1 LRLDR
6 YAFAS
11 GWPICPACNSYLV
24 GDPEKG
30 EQVCPRCG
38 VVVEEKIPDPQ
49 PEWKAIDL
57 EEKQRRVRV
66 GAPLTLT
73 LHDMGLT
80 TDIGPAVD
88 GAGLQSPEAMAD
100 LQRLSKWQKRI
111 RTTSA
116 EERSLSN
123 LLNRVNE
130 LVEVLG
136 LPQHV
141 AETSSHIIRTAVKT
155 RVSKSRSVTGLAGAA
170 VYLACRKC
178 DVSRTLQ
185 DVAAACQMDRY
196 ALAHYYRYIVKMLE
210 GHAVPL
216 PPIEKYIAKLV
227 GKLKMG
233 SRVERV
239 AVELARKVGGS
250 PLMDGKSPAGIAAAY
265 VYIASALVS
274 RIVPQR
280 EIAQAAQITEVTLR
294 NRYKELVEHY
304 KIQQKLKPLQAG
316 GSAAPPL

>member
-6 YAFAS
+6 YASIS
-11 GWPICPACNSYLV
+11 GGPLCPACSGYLV

-30 EQVCPRCG
+30 EQICPRCG
-38 VVVEEKIPDPQ
+38 VVVDEKIPDPQ

-57 EEKQRRVRV
+57 EEKERRVRV

-80 TDIGPAVD
+80 TEIGSAVD
-88 GAGLQSPEAMAD
+88 GVGLQSAEVKAD
-100 LQRLSKWQKRI
+100 IYRLSKWQKRI
-111 RTTSA
+111 RTSTP

-130 LVEVLG
+130 LVEVMG

-141 AETSSHIIRTAVKT
+141 AETSSHIVRTAVKT

-196 ALAHYYRYIVKMLE
+196 VLAHYYRYIVRMLE
-210 GHAVPL
+210 REAVPL

-227 GKLKMG
+227 GKLRMG
-233 SRVERV
+233 SRVERI
-239 AVELARKVGGS
+239 AVELSRKTGGTA
-250 PLMDGKSPAGIAAAY
+250 LMDGKSPAGVAAAY

-274 RIVPQR
+274 RVVPQR

-294 NRYKELVEHY
+294 NRYKELVEYY
-304 KIQQKLKPLQAG
+304 KIQQRLKPLPGEGASG
-316 GSAAPPL
+316 TPS